1 MGRLKDRVAV
11 VTGAGR
17 GIGAAV
23 ARQMAAEG
31 ACVVVADLGVDL
43 DGAGGS
49 SGPAKEVVEEILKA
63 GGIAVASHADVSDH
77 QAAEGLIRGA
87 IDEFG
92 KLDVLINAAG
102 ILRDRMIFNMTEE
115 EWDAVINVHL
125 KGCFNTTKHA
135 SAYWR
140 GQQQGQFRLINFTS
154 IAGLYG
160 APSQANYAAA
170 KLGIVGLTFSCA
182 RALEKYGVT
191 SNCISPGAA
200 TRMTDTISHE
210 QMLAAGVEID
220 RDSELRSAENVAPA
234 VLYLA
239 SEESGWLNGRIIGAQ
254 ENRISLWSN
263 PAIHRQII
271 SEGAWDLDF
280 LFKEMPRAFQPTV
293 EGRVRLE
300 EAG

>member
-49 SGPAKEVVEEILKA
+49 SGPANEVVEEIVKA

-92 KLDVLINAAG
+92 KLDVLVNAAG

-115 EWDAVINVHL
+115 EWDSVINVHL

-135 SAYWR
+135 SVYWR
-140 GQQQGQFRLINFTS
+140 AEQRAHSRLINFTS

-191 SNCISPGAA
+191 SNCVSPGAA
-200 TRMTDTISHE
+200 TRMSDTIPRE
-210 QMLAAGVEID
+210 KLLAAGVDVERD
-220 RDSELRSAENVAPA
+220 RELHSAENVAPA

-239 SEESGWLNGRIIGAQ
+239 SEESDWLNGRIIGAQ
-254 ENRISLWSN
+254 ENRVSLWSN
-263 PAIHRQII
+263 PAIQRQII
-271 SEGAWDLDF
+271 SPGGWDLDY
-280 LFKEMPRAFQPTV
+280 LFEEMPRSFQPTV
-293 EGRVRLE
+293 EGRIRLE